1 MNRSRLV
8 ALGAAALLAACNG
21 IFGIEEASVDP
32 NFVQTEVATNEPL
45 DCDSYCA
52 AIMKNCTG
60 PNQEYISEA
69 VCKAM
74 CIHFEPGIP
83 NKHDEDSLACRLY
96 HAVNAAGSPAVH
108 CKHAGPTGGGHCGEQ
123 PCNAYCLLETALCN
137 GPLSQFAGGE
147 LQCRQECAAQYTY
160 LTDPSVPD
168 ITTWGNTL
176 NCRLYHLESAY
187 APDNPVASTTHCPHT
202 GTVSA
207 TCN

>member
-1 MNRSRLV
+1 MRAARLV
-8 ALGAAALLAACNG
+8 LVVSATVLLGACNAILG
-21 IFGIEEASVDP
+21 FEEASVDP
-32 NFVQTEVATNEPL
+32 NLPQTETDTTEPL
-45 DCDSYCA
+45 TCDSYCA

-60 PNQEYISEA
+60 NEQEYVSEA

-74 CIHFEPGIP
+74 CVHFEPGIP

-96 HAVNAAGSPAVH
+96 HAVNAAQSPAVH

-123 PCNAYCLLETALCN
+123 PCNAYCLLVTAQCN
-137 GPLSQFAGGE
+137 GPLSPFPGGE
-147 LQCRQECAAQYTY
+147 MQCRQECAQYTY

-168 ITTWGNTL
+168 LMPSGDTL
-176 NCRLYHLESAY
+176 NCRVYHLESAY
-187 APDNPVASTTHCPHT
+187 VPDNPAARTTHCPHT